1 VIAIHATILP
11 HARRE
16 FDPAGFAAALSH
28 GRRRLGLST
37 RELAATAGISQSYV
51 VALEGAARP
60 QARRVVP
67 TVDVI
72 AGLAAAL
79 GRPAEEL
86 FAAALRVRCR
96 HVLMVVDG
104 AATDTLARARRACGD
119 ASVEWVRVVAADHPG
134 HADEWTISLR
144 RDDASTY
151 DPARIAESLRVELA
165 GRPTRV
171 SADNLGLLFEETAA
185 VMSSL
190 EDPHVILDFEDHWAE
205 AVADAAGAANA
216 HATWN
221 VCVYERERLGALDDP
236 VGASLHLLSNHDT
249 VWLARRTST
258 LVGRTAARRML
269 LDLQPPGIPARA
281 WSGDVDGML
290 DSIGLVA

>member
-1 VIAIHATILP
+1 VIAIDATILP

-37 RELAATAGISQSYV
+37 RELAAAAGISQSYV
-51 VALEGAARP
+51 VALEGAGRP
-60 QARRVVP
+60 RARRIVP

-79 GRPAEEL
+79 GRPAEDL

-96 HVLMVVDG
+96 HVLMVADG
-104 AATDTLARARRACGD
+104 AATGTLTRARRACGD
-119 ASVEWVRVVAADHPG
+119 ASVEWVRVVAAERPG
-134 HADEWTISLR
+134 RGDEWTISLR
-144 RDDASTY
+144 RDAASTY
-151 DPARIAESLRVELA
+151 DPTRIAESLRVELA
-165 GRPTRV
+165 GRPPRV
-171 SADNLGLLFEETAA
+171 AAHNLGLLFEETAA

-190 EDPHVILDFEDHWAE
+190 EDPHVILDFEDRWSEVVAE
-205 AVADAAGAANA
+205 AADAANVHAA
-216 HATWN
+216 WN
-221 VCVYERERLGALDDP
+221 VCVYERERLRALDDP
-236 VGASLHLLSNHDT
+236 VGASLHLLRSHDA
-249 VWLARRTST
+249 VWLARGSTT

-281 WSGDVDGML
+281 WSGDVDRML
-290 DSIGLVA
+290 ESIGLAA